1 MLKTLIQNKNWGEKM
16 MNIPF
21 MEQRQNLQKVMLETF
36 GKEIGTLDLELQ
48 TMLVDDMITAFFNR
62 LKVMKKIQV
71 RQCRESV

>member
-1 MLKTLIQNKNWGEKM
+1 MT
-16 MNIPF
+16 NIHFIEP
-21 MEQRQNLQKVMLETF
+21 RQNLQKVMIETF

>member
-16 MNIPF
+16 TNIHF
-21 MEQRQNLQKVMLETF
+21 MEQRRNLQKVMIETF

-62 LKVMKKIQV
+62 LKVMKKIQKK
-71 RQCRESV
+71 QLRESM